1 MVTDAVKCPKYPLR
15 LTSLHFLHASF
26 SRRMDDILAELRELR
41 EIIQSLTPSQPT
53 KVLCKGVTGK
63 GGACRNRAGL
73 GGEYCGMHNGRREA
87 KEVRKV
93 GKKVVKMKKVQPEH
107 THEGGVC
114 MLCETHGDVWDPR
127 LVDAEFEGEMISE

>member
-1 MVTDAVKCPKYPLR
+1 
-15 LTSLHFLHASF
+15 
-26 SRRMDDILAELRELR
+26 MDDILAELRSLR
-41 EIIQSLTPSQPT
+41 EIVQSLQPSVPPRQ
-53 KVLCKGVTGK
+53 VCKGVTGK

-107 THEGGVC
+107 THEGGGVC

-127 LVDAEFEGEMISE
+127 LVDAEFEGESVSEN

>member
-1 MVTDAVKCPKYPLR
+1 
-15 LTSLHFLHASF
+15 
-26 SRRMDDILAELRELR
+26 MDDILAELRSLR
-41 EIIQSLTPSQPT
+41 EIVQSLTPSQPT

-107 THEGGVC
+107 THEGGGVC

-127 LVDAEFEGEMISE
+127 LVDAEFEGERVEHS